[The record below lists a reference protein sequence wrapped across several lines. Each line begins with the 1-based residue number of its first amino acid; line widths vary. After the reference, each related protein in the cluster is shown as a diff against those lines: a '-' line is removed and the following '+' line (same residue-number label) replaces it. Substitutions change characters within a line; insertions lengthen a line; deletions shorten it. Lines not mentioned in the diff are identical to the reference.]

1 MTWIAMSL
9 VLTGAFLNASWNL
22 LFKKAAGG
30 TAFVWLAGLLS
41 ALFYLPVACW
51 VLFVQ
56 KADIRLFHVALLM
69 GCSTLH
75 VTYYLLL
82 DRGYRIGD
90 LSVMY
95 PLVRG
100 TGPLLCTLG
109 AIVFLGEKPTSY
121 TIVGT
126 LLIGIGIVC
135 VTGLTLRWR
144 DRRTQKSLLYALL
157 CGSIIAA
164 YTVLD
169 KAVLSLY
176 YVPPLLMAWFSEVG
190 RSIYLAP
197 YVVRNWDMVKEQW
210 RVNRRLAIGVGLFC
224 PLGYILILTALSISS
239 VSCVAPLREFSILI
253 GVIMGTK
260 LLAEGHAVRCLIG
273 AGAMLVGLV
282 GMTMG

>member
-1 MTWIAMSL
+1 MTLMAVGL

-41 ALFYLPVACW
+41 ALFYLPVAGW

-56 KADIRLFHVALLM
+56 KVDIGLFHVALLM

-75 VTYYLLL
+75 VTYYILL
-82 DRGYRIGD
+82 DKGYRIGD

-109 AIVFLGEKPTSY
+109 AIVLLGEKPTPY
-121 TIVGT
+121 TVAGT
-126 LLIGIGIVC
+126 LLIGVGIVF
-135 VTGLTLRWR
+135 VTGLTMRWR
-144 DRRTQKSLLYALL
+144 DPRTQKSLLFALL
-157 CGSIIAA
+157 CGSIIAT

-176 YVPPLLMAWFSEVG
+176 LVPPLLMAWFSEFG
-190 RSIYLAP
+190 RTILLAP
-197 YVVRNWDMVKEQW
+197 YAIRNWSKIKEQW
-210 RVNRRLAIGVGLFC
+210 QVNRRLAIGVGLLC
-224 PLGYILILTALSISS
+224 PLGYIFILAALSISS
-239 VSCVAPLREFSILI
+239 VSYVAPLREFSILI
-253 GVIMGTK
+253 GVIMGTQ
-260 LLAEGHAVRCLIG
+260 LLAEGHVVRRLIG
-273 AGAMLVGLV
+273 AATMLIGLV
-282 GMTMG
+282 SMTMG